1 MDEDVIREHLN
12 NVKQPQGC
20 PGCHSQIPFFETN
33 EVGNFWC
40 PVCGLL
46 GRSALVIQIVK
57 IPEGPAPEEVRK
69 AWVGLKFL
77 AEINQL
83 EEPEADF
90 TTGDMLFRGKT
101 YMVPKDIALEVLE
114 KKFPGAADWFRL
126 NYPSRIKHLTFGSD
140 EVELVTVMHIF
151 DPQISNPI
159 LEN

>member
-1 MDEDVIREHLN
+1 MDEDIIREHLN
-12 NVKQPQGC
+12 NVKQPQEC
-20 PGCHSQIPFFETN
+20 PGCHSQIPSFETN

-57 IPEGPAPEEVRK
+57 IPEGP
-69 AWVGLKFL
+69 
-77 AEINQL
+77 
-83 EEPEADF
+83 
-90 TTGDMLFRGKT
+90 GKT